1 MQSISAG
8 SGTIADKGR
17 EPARRDLAVGCFA
30 SICRDRLADELLGFS
45 RTCPEID
52 IGLHEMM
59 RGALLPA
66 LRNGDLSLA
75 VLPGREEPGVHS
87 AELWHDR
94 VLVAMAPGHR
104 LAGLATVKPSELR
117 DEIFLVSRQ
126 QFGGDMH
133 RFLAHCI
140 LPLGPTLNA
149 TIIDLGPPRIID
161 RVAAGDGIALISS
174 SHAEHAGSAVVLR
187 PIDAAGAL
195 FPVRAYWTAAEPEW
209 PLSGLIRS
217 LKAGSQSFGTER

>member
-8 SGTIADKGR
+8 SGTIEDKGR
-17 EPARRDLAVGCFA
+17 KPARRDLAVGCFA

-66 LRNGDLSLA
+66 LRIGDLSLA

-104 LAGLATVKPSELR
+104 LAGLSAIRPAELL

-126 QFGGDMH
+126 QFGSDMH
-133 RFLAHCI
+133 RFLAQRI

-149 TIIDLGPPRIID
+149 TISDLGPPRIIE

-174 SHAEHAGSAVVLR
+174 SHAEHAGPAVVLR
-187 PIDAAGAL
+187 PIEAVGAL
-195 FPVRAYWTAAEPEW
+195 FPVRAYWTAPEPDW

-217 LKAGSQSFGTER
+217 LKAGARPFGTDP